1 MPAARRRGGRSPAG
15 RPLAGGAA
23 GPRRL
28 RAGGS
33 RPVRGGSPVGGS
45 RSAPRGR
52 SLVAEVQQLPADHWR
67 EVGMDR

>member
-1 MPAARRRGGRSPAG
+1 MHAGSSPPG

>member
-1 MPAARRRGGRSPAG
+1 MPAARRRNGRSLAG
-15 RPLAGGAA
+15 RPVRAGTA

-33 RPVRGGSPVGGS
+33 RPVRGGS